1 MQDFLFMIFAC
12 EEQKKEDF
20 IDALAQEPDPND
32 PMIQDEIAYRLGIDM
47 NLWSKWEKE
56 EIEREVAK
64 RWHSF
69 H

>member
-1 MQDFLFMIFAC
+1 MEDFLFMIYAC

-20 IDALAQEPDPND
+20 INALASEPDPND
-32 PMIQDEIAYRLGIDM
+32 PMIQDEIAYQLGIDT

-56 EIEREVAK
+56 EIEREVAN